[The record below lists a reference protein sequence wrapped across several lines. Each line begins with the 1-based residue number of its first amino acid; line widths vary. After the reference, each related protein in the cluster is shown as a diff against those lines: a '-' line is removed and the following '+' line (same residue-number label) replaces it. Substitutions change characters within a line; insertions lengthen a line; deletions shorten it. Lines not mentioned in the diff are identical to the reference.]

1 MGERKFEDALNRLE
15 EIVKK
20 LEDGDVSLDD
30 ALKLFGEG
38 QELLVFLRQKLNKAE
53 TKIKELIKTEKGF
66 SLKDVEETGE
76 TG

>member
-1 MGERKFEDALNRLE
+1 MAERKFEDALNRLE

-30 ALKLFGEG
+30 ALKLFEEG

-53 TKIKELIKTEKGF
+53 TKIKELTKTEKGF
-66 SLKDVEETGE
+66 SLKDVEETEE